1 MVVQFLAL
9 AAALP
14 LLAAPFMVVVAFVA
28 FLEALAEA
36 IENLIQAL
44 FVMVAIVIGVTFLV
58 ALCMVFVTYFIMK
71 RRNQNEK
78 IRNKDQLVPVLL
90 VK

>member
-78 IRNKDQLVPVLL
+78 IQYVL
-90 VK
+90 